1 MVYIV
6 GVNPY
11 YLELKDNVYTA
22 WITMGVFVMVDKSI
36 VDEVYKLMWP
46 KPLKLFTAGP
56 VACFPEVLEVMRIQ
70 MLSHRSDE
78 YRALHRDTVERL
90 AEFLEARKATVLLI
104 PASGTGFMEAS
115 IRNAVTPRGKVLVTI
130 IGAFGKRYKEVVE
143 SNGRIPIVLEKP
155 PGEPVLPEE
164 LDEALKKNPDVE
176 AVTITY
182 NETSTGVLNPLRE
195 LAKVAKEHDKLVF
208 VDAVSAMGAA
218 DIKVDEWG
226 IDLVFASS
234 QKAFGVPPGL
244 AMAAVSEEVFE
255 KAEKIPERGW
265 YFDLLKLR
273 KYLESQWS
281 TPSTPPIPQIA
292 GLNAVLR
299 LIEKM
304 GGKETWLKMYAER
317 AEKIRKGVLELGLEL
332 FAREGYYSPTIT
344 VVKTPPGVRGI
355 DVYKAM
361 RERGFEIAKGYG
373 PVKEYTFRIGHMG
386 YITDEDIDELF
397 KNLREVI
404 KELKKK

>member
-1 MVYIV
+1 MKYPDVI
-6 GVNPY
+6 
-11 YLELKDNVYTA
+11 
-22 WITMGVFVMVDKSI
+22 
-36 VDEVYKLMWP
+36 DEVRRIMWP

-56 VACFPEVLEVMRIQ
+56 VACFPEVLEVMSLQ

-78 YRALHRDTVERL
+78 YRALHKDTVLRL
-90 AEFLEARKATVLLI
+90 ADFLEAKESTVLLI

-115 IRNAVTPRGKVLVTI
+115 IRNAVTPGGKVLVTI
-130 IGAFGKRYKEVVE
+130 IGAFGKRYREVVE
-143 SNGRIPIVLEKP
+143 SNGRVPIVLEKP

-182 NETSTGVLNPLRE
+182 NETSTGVLNPLPE
-195 LAKVAKEHDKLVF
+195 LAKVVKEHDKLLF

-244 AMAAVSEEVFE
+244 AMAAVSPAVFE
-255 KAEKIPERGW
+255 KAEKIPGRGW
-265 YFDLLKLR
+265 YFDLLKIK
-273 KYLESQWS
+273 KYLDSQWS

-299 LIEKM
+299 IIEKM
-304 GGKETWLKMYAER
+304 GGKEAWLRMYAER
-317 AEKIRKGVLELGLEL
+317 AEKIRRGVRDLGLEL

-344 VVKTPPGVRGI
+344 VVKAPEGVRGV

-361 RERGFEIAKGYG
+361 RNRGFEIAKGYG

-386 YITDEDIDELF
+386 YITDEDIEELF
-397 KNLREVI
+397 INLREVI
-404 KELKKK
+404 EELKGGK

>member
-1 MVYIV
+1 MV
-6 GVNPY
+6 
-11 YLELKDNVYTA
+11 VYED
-22 WITMGVFVMVDKSI
+22 V
-36 VDEVYKLMWP
+36 VDEVYRILWP
-46 KPLKLFTAGP
+46 RKLKLFTAGP
-56 VACFPEVLEVMRIQ
+56 VACFPEVLRVMGFQ

-78 YRALHRDTVERL
+78 YRALHKDTVLRL
-90 AEFLEARKATVLLI
+90 ADFLEARKATVLLI

-115 IRNAVTPRGKVLVTI
+115 VRNAVSPRGKVLVTI

-143 SNGRIPIVLEKP
+143 SNGRIPVVLEKP

-164 LDEALKKNPDVE
+164 LDEALRKNPDVE

-195 LAKVAKEHDKLVF
+195 LARVAKEHGKLVF

-244 AMAAVSEEVFE
+244 AMAAVADTVFE

-265 YFDLLKLR
+265 YFDLLKIK
-273 KYLESQWS
+273 KYLDSQWS

-299 LIEKM
+299 IIEKM
-304 GGKETWLKMYAER
+304 GGKEKWLGMYAER
-317 AEKIRKGVLELGLEL
+317 AEKIRKGVTDLGLEL
-332 FAREGYYSPTIT
+332 FAREGYRSPTIT
-344 VVKTPPGVRGI
+344 VVKTPEGIKGI
-355 DVYKAM
+355 DVYNAM
-361 RERGFEIAKGYG
+361 RKRGFEIAKGYG

-386 YITDEDIDELF
+386 YITDEDIRELF
-397 KNLREVI
+397 ENLREVI
-404 KELKKK
+404 AELKH